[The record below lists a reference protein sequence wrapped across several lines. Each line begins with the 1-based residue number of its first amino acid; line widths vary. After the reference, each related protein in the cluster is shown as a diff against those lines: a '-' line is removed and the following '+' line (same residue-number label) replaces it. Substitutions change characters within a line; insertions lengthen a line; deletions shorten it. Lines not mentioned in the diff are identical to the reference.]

1 MDLLIKWL
9 IFISLQNLDNP
20 LSSKNKTSPT
30 AYSVNGHIN
39 QAANKTPNLI
49 NLDETKRTNQQS
61 TDGSFTQSQFGKTL
75 NVPNTNALHMLPIAT
90 PAAPKIPPRP
100 AIMSTPKSSTTAAK
114 NSSVNLLPTETQ
126 PLLLVTTANAQR
138 QPQTSIVP
146 NGRRL
151 PLNGNLPAVAPIK
164 QPSASMI
171 NNNYQMID
179 ETTTKKQVNNR
190 PRTAVLFTSTRMK
203 TKLSLYL
210 HIYFNHLF
218 RKYWSINL
226 TSTITR

>member
-1 MDLLIKWL
+1 
-9 IFISLQNLDNP
+9 
-20 LSSKNKTSPT
+20 
-30 AYSVNGHIN
+30 
-39 QAANKTPNLI
+39 
-49 NLDETKRTNQQS
+49 
-61 TDGSFTQSQFGKTL
+61 
-75 NVPNTNALHMLPIAT
+75 MLPIAT

-114 NSSVNLLPTETQ
+114 NSSLNLLPTETQ

-138 QPQTSIVP
+138 QPQTTIVP

-171 NNNYQMID
+171 N

-203 TKLSLYL
+203 TKLSLYIY
-210 HIYFNHLF
+210 IYFSHLF
-218 RKYWSINL
+218 RKY
-226 TSTITR
+226 